1 MYVAPNSE
9 IRLLRNVP
17 IDSSYRDSFYFSSLS
32 EQITYFNSFVK
43 QSFTQQSYQRVNR
56 GYLRIQQSADNLYD
70 CNYLMFRNTS
80 FGNKWFF
87 AFINAVEYINNA
99 TTQISFTIDSL
110 MTWYFEMTIPQCY
123 IVRQHTYNDEI
134 GANIEPEPFQMGEY
148 TYEDYANL
156 DVSLVS
162 NFKFIVAVSDSD
174 IYPET
179 YVQKYGNLIS
189 GAILYVFNENELQE
203 IKDLLDE
210 YIATPD
216 EIVSMY
222 CVPDWLIDS
231 SEISSDHRYISGAS
245 SFRTITKSAIS
256 ASDGFDGYIPMN
268 NKLYTYPYN
277 YYHVDNGNGQALSLR
292 YEFFENHAPQFFI
305 RGTILSPVQVSLNPY
320 NYKGI
325 TTSSGQ
331 SVQGVMTECISLQN
345 YPQCSWNI
353 DTYKAWLAQNST
365 PIMLNGIANALKLY
379 TFAPSMFT
387 STPTMESSIIKAP
400 ASLGQASMSVFN
412 QTSTHKFDIPGK
424 EEFNPKSLAP
434 AGSSIIDTVSSIY
447 EASYLADVC
456 KNSMDVGNINCA
468 TGRQTFYGGRVHL
481 NKNEIQHIDSFFSA
495 YGYAYNKIGSP
506 HMGSGRKAFCYV
518 QTKGCVVRGN
528 LPNDD
533 KVMIQ
538 NIMDNGIRFWNDK
551 SNVGDLA
558 QDNPII

>member
-9 IRLLRNVP
+9 IRLLSNVP

-32 EQITYFNSFVK
+32 EQITYFNSFLK

-56 GYLRIQQSADNLYD
+56 GYLRIQQSADTLYD

-87 AFINAVEYINNA
+87 AFINAVEYINNS

-156 DVSLVS
+156 DVSLVT
-162 NFKFIVAVSDSD
+162 NFKFVVAVSDSD
-174 IYPET
+174 IYPDS

-189 GAILYVFNENELQE
+189 GAILYVFDENELQE
-203 IKDLLDE
+203 IKTLLDE
-210 YIATPD
+210 YVATPD

-222 CVPDWLIDS
+222 CVPSWLIDS

-245 SFRTITKSAIS
+245 SFRTVTKSAIS
-256 ASDGFDGYIPMN
+256 ESDGFDGYIPVN

-292 YEFFENHAPQFFI
+292 YEFFENNAPQFYI
-305 RGTILSPVQVSLNPY
+305 RGTILSPVQVSLNPF

-325 TTSSGQ
+325 TTVEGQ

-387 STPTMESSIIKAP
+387 SAPITESSIIKAP
-400 ASLGQASMSVFN
+400 SSLGQASMGVFN
-412 QTSTHKFDIPGK
+412 QTALHKFDIPSK

-434 AGSSIIDTVSSIY
+434 ASSSILDTASSIY
-447 EASYLADVC
+447 QASYLADVC
-456 KNSMDVGNINCA
+456 KNSMDIGNINCA

-495 YGYAYNKIGSP
+495 YGYAYNKIGTP
-506 HMGSGRKAFCYV
+506 HMGAGRKAFCYV

-558 QDNPII
+558 QENPIL

>member
-56 GYLRIQQSADNLYD
+56 GYLRIQQSADELYD

-189 GAILYVFNENELQE
+189 GATLYVFNEDELQE

-558 QDNPII
+558 QDNPIL